1 LEFNYLWKRKAILEN
16 YRCFVIDQTN
26 AEMAVKMVLPVFF
39 FLFTLRQILALELDP
54 NGYVMYCP
62 CMGRF
67 GNQADHFLGAL
78 SFAKGLNRTLVLPP
92 WVEYRKG
99 QSRSVQV
106 PFDAY
111 FNVKAFEVFHR
122 VVTMEDF
129 FGHIGE
135 TVWPIDKRISF
146 CYADRPVIDGK
157 NVGGVCNAKNG
168 NPFGPF
174 WDNFDVEFVGSETYG
189 PLHYDVHYTS
199 VAQDWKN
206 KYPST
211 KWPVLA
217 FTGAPAP
224 YPVQKDNVILQK
236 YLKWNPNMIAKAED
250 FIRKLP
256 KGPFIGVHMRNGIDW
271 SRACEH
277 VVNAPTLFASAQCLG
292 YTNEHGKA
300 STELC
305 LPSEEII
312 IRQLRRTISQYKAKS
327 IFVASDSNHMIEK
340 LNKVFKKISVT
351 AHKLPEDNP
360 HLDLAILGRAN
371 HFIGNC
377 VSSFSAFVKRERDVN
392 GFPSSFWAF
401 PTYVKPSHNE
411 L

>member
-1 LEFNYLWKRKAILEN
+1 MI
-16 YRCFVIDQTN
+16 FVS
-26 AEMAVKMVLPVFF
+26 
-39 FLFTLRQILALELDP
+39 
-54 NGYVMYCP
+54 
-62 CMGRF
+62 GRF

-146 CYADRPVIDGK
+146 CYADRPVIDGI

-206 KYPST
+206 RYPSS

-236 YLKWNPNMIAKAED
+236 YLKWNPNMIVKAED

-292 YTNEHGKA
+292 YTNEHEKA

-327 IFVASDSNHMIEK
+327 IFVASDANHMIEK

>member
-1 LEFNYLWKRKAILEN
+1 
-16 YRCFVIDQTN
+16 
-26 AEMAVKMVLPVFF
+26 MAVKMVSSVLVFF
-39 FLFTLRQILALELDP
+39 VILGMISALKVDP

-78 SFAKGLNRTLVLPP
+78 GFAKGLNRTLVLPP

-99 QSRSVQV
+99 QSRSIQV

-111 FNVKAFEVFHR
+111 FSTEPLEGFHR

-129 FGHIGE
+129 FGHLGQ
-135 TVWPIDKRISF
+135 TVWPTEVRTSF
-146 CYADRPVIDGK
+146 CYADRPVIGGQ
-157 NVGGVCNAKNG
+157 NIGGVCNAKNG

-174 WDNFDVEFVGSETYG
+174 WDNFDVHFVQSETYG

-199 VAQDWKN
+199 VADDWMK
-206 KYPST
+206 KYPAS

-224 YPVQKDNVILQK
+224 YPVQKENVELQK
-236 YLKWNPNMIAKAED
+236 YLKWNPALMKRAED
-250 FIRKLP
+250 FISQLP
-256 KGPFIGVHMRNGIDW
+256 KGPFIGVHMRNGVDW

-292 YTNEHGKA
+292 YTNENGRA

-312 IRQLRRTISQYKAKS
+312 IRQLRRKIGQFKAKS
-327 IFVASDSNHMIEK
+327 IFVASDSNHMIDR
-340 LNKVFKKISVT
+340 LNRAFKKISVT

-360 HLDLAILGRAN
+360 HLDLAILGRSN

-377 VSSFSAFVKRERDVN
+377 VSSFSAFVKRERDIS

-401 PTYVKPSHNE
+401 PSHVKPPHNE

>member
-1 LEFNYLWKRKAILEN
+1 
-16 YRCFVIDQTN
+16 
-26 AEMAVKMVLPVFF
+26 MAVKMVKGRM
-39 FLFTLRQILALELDP
+39 FLLLVILGTVSSLEVDP
-54 NGYVMYCP
+54 NGYIMYCP

-78 SFAKGLNRTLVLPP
+78 AFAKGLNRTLILPP

-111 FNVKAFEVFHR
+111 FSVKSFEEFHR
-122 VVTMEDF
+122 VLTMEDF
-129 FGHIGE
+129 FGHLAQR
-135 TVWPIDKRISF
+135 VWPDDKRISF
-146 CYADRPVIDGK
+146 CYADRPVINGK

-174 WDNFDVEFVGSETYG
+174 WDNFAVDFVGSETYG
-189 PLHYDVHYTS
+189 PLHYDVHYSS
-199 VAQDWKN
+199 VAQEWKE
-206 KYPST
+206 KYPASN
-211 KWPVLA
+211 WPVLA

-224 YPVQKDNVILQK
+224 YPVQKDNVALQK
-236 YLKWNPNMIAKAED
+236 FLKWNQGMQTKAED
-250 FIRKLP
+250 FIRSSLP
-256 KGPFIGVHMRNGIDW
+256 KGPFIGVHMRNGVDW

-292 YTNEHGKA
+292 YTNEYGRA

-327 IFVASDSNHMIEK
+327 IFVASDQNHMIEK
-340 LNKVFKKISVT
+340 LNRVFKKISVT

-360 HLDLAILGRAN
+360 HLDLAILGRSN

-377 VSSFSAFVKRERDVN
+377 VSSFSAFVKRERDIN

-401 PTYVKPSHNE
+401 PSHVKPSHSE

>member
-1 LEFNYLWKRKAILEN
+1 
-16 YRCFVIDQTN
+16 
-26 AEMAVKMVLPVFF
+26 MAVKMVSSVLVFF
-39 FLFTLRQILALELDP
+39 VILGMISALKVDP

-78 SFAKGLNRTLVLPP
+78 GFAKGLNRTLVLPP

-99 QSRSVQV
+99 QSRSIQV

-111 FNVKAFEVFHR
+111 FSTEPLEGFHR
-122 VVTMEDF
+122 VVTMENF
-129 FGHIGE
+129 FGHLGQ
-135 TVWPIDKRISF
+135 TVWPKEVRTSF
-146 CYADRPVIDGK
+146 CYADRPVIGGQ
-157 NVGGVCNAKNG
+157 NIGGVCNAKNG

-174 WDNFDVEFVGSETYG
+174 WDNFDVNFVQSETYG

-199 VAQDWKN
+199 VADDWMK
-206 KYPST
+206 KYPAS

-224 YPVQKDNVILQK
+224 YPVQKENVELQK
-236 YLKWNPNMIAKAED
+236 YLKWNPALMKRAED
-250 FIRKLP
+250 FISQLP
-256 KGPFIGVHMRNGIDW
+256 KGPFIGVHMRNGVDW

-277 VVNAPTLFASAQCLG
+277 VVNAPALFASAQCLG
-292 YTNEHGKA
+292 YTNEKGRA

-312 IRQLRRTISQYKAKS
+312 IRQLRRTIGQFKAKS
-327 IFVASDSNHMIEK
+327 IFVASDSNHMIDR
-340 LNKVFKKISVT
+340 LNRAFKKISVT

-360 HLDLAILGRAN
+360 HLDLTILGRSN

-377 VSSFSAFVKRERDVN
+377 VSSFSAFVKRERDIS

-401 PTYVKPSHNE
+401 PSHVKPPHNE